1 MKLCAGRTYE
11 EAIAFRPITKIQ
23 REDRDEIKKICE
35 SYEVV
40 LDYKPVQG
48 KGCRYMW
55 KFRAPFCYYVIDK
68 HLPDHG
74 LVLKEDGS
82 GKPIAFKS
90 IYRAMVWIYNHDRE
104 FYDGMRNLSTR
115 GKEDNNDEKSKV

>member
-11 EAIAFRPITKIQ
+11 EAIAFRPITRIRQ
-23 REDRDEIKKICE
+23 EDRAEINKICE

-68 HLPDHG
+68 RSPNRG

-82 GKPIAFKS
+82 GKPMAFKS
-90 IYRAMVWIYNHDRE
+90 IYKAMIWIYHHDRK
-104 FYDGMRNLSTR
+104 FYDGMKNLSIR
-115 GKEDNNDEKSKV
+115 MPEEREEI